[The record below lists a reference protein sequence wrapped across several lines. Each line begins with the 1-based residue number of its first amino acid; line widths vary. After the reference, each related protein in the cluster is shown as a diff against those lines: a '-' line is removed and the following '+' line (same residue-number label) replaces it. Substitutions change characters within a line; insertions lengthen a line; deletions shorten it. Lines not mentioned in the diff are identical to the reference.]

1 VNRLHDTADMKL
13 IHVVSTIWDEA
24 AGPSYSVTRLC
35 EALISDDQDVAL
47 AVLDEVPNASQ
58 PSFVKAFPFGVG
70 PRRLGRSPD
79 MRRWLT
85 ERAMRRSVDII
96 HSHGLWML
104 PNVYPG
110 VVARR
115 YNVPFVVSP
124 RGMLSEWAMRNGSA
138 IKRLYWPLIQKPALN
153 ATTCFHATAESE
165 YEDIRRMGLCQPVA
179 IIPNG
184 IEIPD
189 HITTERRGL
198 RTLLFLGRVHPK
210 KGLDMLFPAWQRI
223 QDSFP
228 DWRLVIAG
236 PDNDG
241 YLGQMQELAVRLRLK
256 RTEFVGALRGK
267 QKWDAYGEADLF
279 VLPTYSENFGLT
291 VAEALA
297 SGLPAIVSKGAPWK
311 GLEEKKA
318 GWWIDIG
325 IDPLIACLNE
335 ALTQH
340 PHKLAMMGQQG
351 CSWMKEEFSWKRIAS
366 MMVQTYQWI
375 RKGGTPPDWIRNV

>member
-1 VNRLHDTADMKL
+1 MKL
-13 IHVVSTIWDEA
+13 IQVVSTIWDEA
-24 AGPSYSVTRLC
+24 AGPTYSVTRLC
-35 EALISDDQDVAL
+35 ESLIAEGQDVTL
-47 AVLDEVPNASQ
+47 AVLDWTKMASQ

-85 ERAMRRSVDII
+85 ERAMRRSIDII

-138 IKRLYWPLIQKPALN
+138 IKRLYWPLVQKPALN
-153 ATTCFHATAESE
+153 ATACFHATAESE
-165 YEDIRRMGLCQPVA
+165 YEDIRRMGFRQPVA

-189 HITTERRGL
+189 HIRTERRGL

-210 KGLDMLFPAWQRI
+210 KGLDMLLPAWQRI

-256 RTEFVGALRGK
+256 RTEFVGALRGQ

-297 SGLPAIVSKGAPWK
+297 SGLPAIVSKGAPWQ
-311 GLEEKKA
+311 GLEQKRA

-325 IDPLIACLNE
+325 LDPLVASLND
-335 ALTQH
+335 ALSQG
-340 PHKLAMMGQQG
+340 PAVLAEMGQRG
-351 CSWMKEEFSWKRIAS
+351 RSWMEAEFSWKRLGEQMAK
-366 MMVQTYQWI
+366 TYRWVLD
-375 RKGGTPPDWIRNV
+375 GGAKPEWVFEN